1 MNNELWSS
9 GAMFNIKADRDLLPF
24 EWVNLDSMG
33 FGSLFDFL

>member
-1 MNNELWSS
+1 MNNEPWSS
-9 GAMFNIKADRDLLPF
+9 GAMFNIKADGDLLPF